1 MKGYNGQTMD
11 GKKLIELALALGFAD
26 AAVIDTKEL
35 VFVPAFRS
43 LCEENQC
50 GKYGVNYACPPDCGT
65 VDEMKERVLHWR
77 QALVMQT
84 MWDIEDPLDNS
95 QIKPAKAQ
103 HNQMTRRLID
113 QAKEPG
119 LMIGVSGCSLCNPC
133 AITEGKSCRFPKLC
147 YSCMSAYCIFVKE
160 MAERCH
166 MDYECAP
173 GITTFF
179 SMYCFD
185 ARTT

>member
-1 MKGYNGQTMD
+1 MKGYNEQTMD

-26 AAVIDTKEL
+26 AAVIDTREL

-84 MWDIEDPLDNS
+84 MWDIEDPLDSS

-113 QAKEPG
+113 QAEAPG